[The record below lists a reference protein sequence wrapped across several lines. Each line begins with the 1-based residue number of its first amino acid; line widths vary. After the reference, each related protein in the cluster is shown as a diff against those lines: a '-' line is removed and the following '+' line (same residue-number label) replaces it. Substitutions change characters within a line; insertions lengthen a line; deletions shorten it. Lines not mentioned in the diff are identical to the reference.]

1 MPVSPYMDRNQPHVA
16 QLQDSFI
23 NHLVAPL
30 YNSFSNA
37 GLLPGVWVEEE
48 TSSADTDSEPEDSNE
63 DPLSTSEED
72 RVKIKRKKRRKN
84 KRRKIQS
91 DIANNIQRNYKMW
104 RQKVKE
110 SEREMVMN
118 VKDDKTDDDDD
129 DDDTG
134 LIMPESPRHADI
146 IEEEENGSEC
156 SSNTDSPKGTDDDC
170 K

>member
-48 TSSADTDSEPEDSNE
+48 TSSGSTDSEPENSNE

-72 RVKIKRKKRRKN
+72 RVKTKRKKRRKN

-91 DIANNIQRNYKMW
+91 DISNNIQRNYKMW

-110 SEREMVMN
+110 SEREMAITM
-118 VKDDKTDDDDD
+118 KEDKTDDDDD
-129 DDDTG
+129 GDDDG
-134 LIMPESPRHADI
+134 LLMAESPRHEDI
-146 IEEEENGSEC
+146 LEEDENGSEC
-156 SSNTDSPKGTDDDC
+156 SSITDSPKGTD
-170 K
+170 

>member
-48 TSSADTDSEPEDSNE
+48 TSSADTDTEPDDSNE
-63 DPLSTSEED
+63 DPLSASEDE
-72 RVKIKRKKRRKN
+72 RVKTKRKKRRKS
-84 KRRKIQS
+84 KRRKIHCE
-91 DIANNIQRNYKMW
+91 ITTNIQRNYKMW

-110 SEREMVMN
+110 SEREMAMN
-118 VKDDKTDDDDD
+118 VQEDRSDDDDD
-129 DDDTG
+129 DDEDD
-134 LIMPESPRHADI
+134 LLLMPESSRHEDI

-156 SSNTDSPKGTDDDC
+156 SSNPEFRRGPED
-170 K
+170 